1 MGGLS
6 SLILCPLHWQC
17 GVLTAGP
24 PGKLLTDT
32 SLWEGD
38 AGTWVIPL
46 VSVSQPWF
54 PPWGGVVKPVPPP
67 WGHPAAVTLTKQEEP
82 LFLEPPAQR
91 CLDDLI
97 LRGPLT
103 QRETLG
109 GVACRLLPGK
119 PGLSNDSGV
128 CARNLGGARPWGGGQ
143 SGTGRDLGGGPPP
156 EDCAPAVPVG
166 APLPDDRP

>member
-1 MGGLS
+1 MGHPIGECQSALIS
-6 SLILCPLHWQC
+6 SLGRGGKACPTTL
-17 GVLTAGP
+17 GP
-24 PGKLLTDT
+24 PCRRHTD
-32 SLWEGD
+32 E
-38 AGTWVIPL
+38 AGGAV
-46 VSVSQPWF
+46 VSGASSSALP
-54 PPWGGVVKPVPPP
+54 
-67 WGHPAAVTLTKQEEP
+67 
-82 LFLEPPAQR
+82 
-91 CLDDLI
+91 DDLI

-128 CARNLGGARPWGGGQ
+128 CARNPGGARPWGGGQ
-143 SGTGRDLGGGPPP
+143 SGTGGDLGGGPPP